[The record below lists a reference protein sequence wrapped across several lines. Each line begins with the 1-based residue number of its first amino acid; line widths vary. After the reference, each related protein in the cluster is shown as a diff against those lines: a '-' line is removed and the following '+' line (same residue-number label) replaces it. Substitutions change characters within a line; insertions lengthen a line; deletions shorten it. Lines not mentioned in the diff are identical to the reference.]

1 MKLIRSIEEAHEY
14 CKKLKQD
21 GKTIATINS
30 GGDLH
35 EGHMSLVKI
44 AKDNADIVIM
54 MVDHPIEFVGKK
66 DRFKKFS
73 KNYEDNILNN
83 DITLCERNKVDI
95 FFSPSMWDMYE
106 DVVTKVNLVNPY
118 TKSLEELPESHR
130 NLLVSP
136 YHMLSYIKDFNILMT
151 DITMLGQKDIY
162 QTMSVIS
169 MIKDFN
175 LNIKPIIVPIA
186 RDEDGL
192 PSSSSN
198 RSLTEG
204 QRKRAVYL
212 CKKLQ
217 EVTKWSSY
225 KSIKEIKNYLLK
237 AIENSRSDVSCV
249 NIYDFK
255 TGKNIDMIVDDMIII
270 VIGVFGDLHYID
282 NVMVKPK

>member
-1 MKLIRSIEEAHEY
+1 
-14 CKKLKQD
+14 
-21 GKTIATINS
+21 
-30 GGDLH
+30 
-35 EGHMSLVKI
+35 
-44 AKDNADIVIM
+44 
-54 MVDHPIEFVGKK
+54 
-66 DRFKKFS
+66 
-73 KNYEDNILNN
+73 
-83 DITLCERNKVDI
+83 
-95 FFSPSMWDMYE
+95 
-106 DVVTKVNLVNPY
+106 
-118 TKSLEELPESHR
+118 
-130 NLLVSP
+130 
-136 YHMLSYIKDFNILMT
+136 MT

-162 QTMSVIS
+162 QTMSVMS

-175 LNIKPIIVPIA
+175 LNIKPIIVPIV

-255 TGKNIDMIVDDMIII
+255 TGKNIDMIVDDMVII

-282 NVMVKPK
+282 NVRVNSK